1 MAPEFRVFHLYLS
14 STDRPPSRNSNLVPK
29 ETDLLDH
36 LPSHL
41 LLHPLSLTTVKAAL
55 LIQETTPG
63 AGPQEGVSWSGC
75 KRVYRKKKSLS
86 AKVMVF
92 IYLENFVR
100 LERLIFI

>member
-14 STDRPPSRNSNLVPK
+14 STGRPPSRNSNLVPK

-41 LLHPLSLTTVKAAL
+41 LHPLSLTAVKAAL

-63 AGPQEGVSWSGC
+63 AEPQEGVW
-75 KRVYRKKKSLS
+75 
-86 AKVMVF
+86 M
-92 IYLENFVR
+92 
-100 LERLIFI
+100 